1 MFCRLKKSATCNP
14 FNRREYFEL
23 MHSAVDAGNIIASMS
38 MIKILFAQLHLAP
51 LTETILFSLNYGF
64 GFVDSHFYTYCG
76 HQTACHHSSEL
87 HQNSA

>member
-23 MHSAVDAGNIIASMS
+23 MRSAVDAGIIIANVS

-64 GFVDSHFYTYCG
+64 VDSHFYT
-76 HQTACHHSSEL
+76 SLWPS
-87 HQNSA
+87 NSLPSLF

>member
-23 MHSAVDAGNIIASMS
+23 MRSAIDAGIIVASVS

-64 GFVDSHFYTYCG
+64 VDSHFNT
-76 HQTACHHSSEL
+76 SLWPS
-87 HQNSA
+87 NSMQVFCLVGQKPLPR

>member
-23 MHSAVDAGNIIASMS
+23 MRSAVDAGIIIATMS

-64 GFVDSHFYTYCG
+64 VDSHFYT
-76 HQTACHHSSEL
+76 SLWPS
-87 HQNSA
+87 NSLPSLF

>member
-23 MHSAVDAGNIIASMS
+23 MRSAVDAGIIIASMS

-64 GFVDSHFYTYCG
+64 VDSHFYTYCG